1 MGLRGKQDIFQF
13 CDFTVSGASFKHK
26 HPPDFSDYH
35 INEKS
40 PEIKL
45 KSVGL

>member
-1 MGLRGKQDIFQF
+1 MGLRGKQNIFQF
-13 CDFTVSGASFKHK
+13 CDFMVSGASFKHK
-26 HPPDFSDYH
+26 RPLDFSDYN